1 MQNKHSRSSAKKLSR
16 EKKPDIE
23 MIRHSLAHLMA
34 AAISKLYSGA
44 KFGVGPAIDNGFY
57 YDVELP
63 DGAMPDLHRIEQEM
77 RRLAKQNLSYV
88 RKEMPIKEAVALF
101 DKLDQPYKRDLL
113 NDLAQLGTTDAQAIK
128 ELREVADGAR
138 GAKSVSVYETG
149 EFVDL
154 CRGPHVKTTAQLPL
168 EGLKLTKIA
177 GAYWRGNAQNT
188 MLSRIYGV
196 AFATKAELEDYIK
209 LQEEIERRDHR
220 TIAKRLKLFTFSE
233 DVGPGLPI
241 WLPNG
246 ARLLQLLEN
255 YVRDEE
261 EKAGYQHVQMMHIAR
276 KRLYEISGHWE
287 HYKEDMYAPIDVDG
301 DQYVLKPM
309 NCPHHIMVYKNDP
322 HSYRDLPLRIAEM
335 ATVYRYEK
343 SGELL
348 GLSRVRGF
356 TQNDAHIFCT
366 LDQID
371 REFTQFFL
379 LMKKIY
385 KRAGIKDYWVRLSL
399 HDSHDLAK
407 YVHNEKMWKSA
418 EAALEKA
425 LITAKV
431 PYRKVKGEAAFYG
444 PKADIMAKDVLG
456 REYAISTIQIDFFLP
471 ERFDLEYVG
480 KDGAK
485 YRPVMIHRAIL
496 GSVERFIA
504 FLLEHTGGDLPLW
517 LAPRQIALITV
528 ADKHTAYAKTA
539 SAELRKNGFR
549 VWELFDNESVGKKT
563 REAQLQ
569 KLPYIAVIG
578 DQEKKSKTITVRKS
592 TAKKLTTF
600 KLSALVEKMQ
610 KETR

>member
-1 MQNKHSRSSAKKLSR
+1 
-16 EKKPDIE
+16 
-23 MIRHSLAHLMA
+23 
-34 AAISKLYSGA
+34 
-44 KFGVGPAIDNGFY
+44 
-57 YDVELP
+57 
-63 DGAMPDLHRIEQEM
+63 
-77 RRLAKQNLSYV
+77 
-88 RKEMPIKEAVALF
+88 
-101 DKLDQPYKRDLL
+101 
-113 NDLAQLGTTDAQAIK
+113 
-128 ELREVADGAR
+128 
-138 GAKSVSVYETG
+138 
-149 EFVDL
+149 
-154 CRGPHVKTTAQLPL
+154 
-168 EGLKLTKIA
+168 
-177 GAYWRGNAQNT
+177 
-188 MLSRIYGV
+188 
-196 AFATKAELEDYIK
+196 
-209 LQEEIERRDHR
+209 
-220 TIAKRLKLFTFSE
+220 
-233 DVGPGLPI
+233 
-241 WLPNG
+241 
-246 ARLLQLLEN
+246 
-255 YVRDEE
+255 
-261 EKAGYQHVQMMHIAR
+261 MMHIAR

-399 HDSHDLAK
+399 HDSPDLAK

-504 FLLEHTGGDLPLW
+504 FLLEHTGCDLPLW